1 MRLSIRSGENLHILF
16 WLLKDLCWVMDA
28 RVAGLLLVIPAVLV
42 AVWICWRS
50 RAERSEFV
58 HALAVV
64 LWILANSTW
73 MIGEFFLAGGTRP
86 YAIFLFVAGLSVL
99 AFHHLPSFLR
109 APRHR
114 SN

>member
-1 MRLSIRSGENLHILF
+1 MRISVRNGENLHILF

-28 RVAGLLLVIPAVLV
+28 RTAGLVLV
-42 AVWICWRS
+42 VPTVFVAAWICWRS

-73 MIGEFFLAGGTRP
+73 MIGEFFLEDGTRP
-86 YAIFLFVAGLSVL
+86 YAISMFLAGLLVL
-99 AFHHLPSFLR
+99 ALHYLPRLLHTLR
-109 APRHR
+109 QRR
-114 SN
+114 N

>member
-1 MRLSIRSGENLHILF
+1 MRLSVRNGENLHILF

-28 RVAGLLLVIPAVLV
+28 RVAGLVLVAPTVCV

-50 RAERSEFV
+50 RSDRSGFV

-73 MIGEFFLAGGTRP
+73 MIGEFFLADGTRP
-86 YAIFLFVAGLSVL
+86 YAIGLFVLGLMVL
-99 AFHHLPSFLR
+99 AFHYLAGWLR
-109 APRHR
+109 GTEP
-114 SN
+114 